1 MDFTEWK
8 GVSVLSNWKNIQK
21 AKAIESKNRERILAV
36 NPHVDD
42 GSGIYFL
49 TRTDEDG
56 IRYAY
61 IGQAKHLL
69 TRLAQHLSGYQHIDL
84 SIKSH
89 GLLSVDE
96 NIYGWNIGFFHYEVD
111 DLDYWEKYW
120 IKKYAQYGYQLRN
133 KTAGGQGEGKKQ
145 IAEYRPGKGY
155 RDGLAQGKINL
166 ARELANI
173 ADKHLVISLKP
184 EKQNNSVSQR
194 QFVRFMELL
203 HGEKDGSSDEE
214 S

>member
-1 MDFTEWK
+1 MAD
-8 GVSVLSNWKNIQK
+8 WKNVAK
-21 AKAIESKNRERILAV
+21 AKDIEKKNRERILEV

-56 IRYAY
+56 FRYAY
-61 IGQAKHLL
+61 IGQAVNLL
-69 TRLAQHLSGYQHIDL
+69 SRLAGHLKGYQHIDL

-89 GLLSVDE
+89 GLYSMD
-96 NIYGWNIGFFHYEVD
+96 NIYGWKIGFMHYPAEE
-111 DLDYWEKYW
+111 LDKWEQYW
-120 IKKYAQYGYQLRN
+120 IKKYADGGYQLRN
-133 KTAGGQGEGKKQ
+133 KTSGSQGEGKKQ
-145 IAEYRPGKGY
+145 IADYKPPKGY
-155 RDGLAQGKINL
+155 RDGIQQGRINL

-184 EKQNNSVSQR
+184 EKQNNSVSQK
-194 QFVRFMELL
+194 QYEKFMDLL
-203 HGEKDGSSDEE
+203 KVGENNANSE